1 MGNALFALMWLGV
14 ALLATLGV
22 TVALAALS
30 DLRKLS
36 RRCTVPVIHRPMAA
50 LLALR
55 PHSPSTMPNLITHSR
70 KSICLARV
78 SACGHCSLKGSCRT
92 LEATWLVA

>member
-30 DLRKLS
+30 DLREKLG
-36 RRCTVPVIHRPMAA
+36 RR
-50 LLALR
+50 
-55 PHSPSTMPNLITHSR
+55 
-70 KSICLARV
+70 
-78 SACGHCSLKGSCRT
+78 
-92 LEATWLVA
+92 